1 MKVSIYELVGSAL
14 SSFVCLYLLMIL
26 MKEKNILSN
35 KRFWISVLIVSFYVY
50 ISFLLT
56 NSFIKVIFQI
66 ILITILCS
74 YSTKNKKSI
83 FSVFIAI
90 FFIYAALFLIEI
102 ILSTILIGLMHINN
116 QSLNAHVII
125 KFIFNGLS
133 IGITVLI
140 FSSVK
145 IRNFIFTVS
154 QYNISYAKRYI
165 FIILSLSICLFSVSI
180 YFCLFNYNVLLILIV
195 LFLMIA
201 VYTIVVITM
210 IRAFEQRSKI
220 QVEYDILLTNLSEYE
235 NLLDKQRISNHE
247 NKNQLLVIKG
257 MVDKN
262 ESNVSEYI
270 NSIIDTQYKD
280 NDTLIIK
287 TNRIPSG
294 GLKGL
299 IYYKMLTMKEKK
311 INVNLEVDR
320 SLRDLDFSTIPVK
333 THQELCKIVGVL
345 LDNAIQALEN
355 STNKE
360 INIFLEYV
368 DNEFIIKISN
378 TYDGNID
385 LDKIDSAGYTTKGKG
400 HGYGLSL
407 VKNIIRD
414 NKVFKNERELN
425 GKLFSQIIKL
435 NIQ

>member
-1 MKVSIYELVGSAL
+1 MKISIYELVGSSLTA
-14 SSFVCLYLLMIL
+14 FVCFTLLLIL
-26 MKEKNILSN
+26 CNVKNFYNS
-35 KRFWISVLIVSFYVY
+35 KRFWLSLAILSAYLY

-56 NSFIKVIFQI
+56 DNGIKAI
-66 ILITILCS
+66 IQFFLNLILC
-74 YSTKNKKSI
+74 YYVQNNRTPMLKI
-83 FSVFIAI
+83 IITGFIEWI
-90 FFIYAALFLIEI
+90 VMLLIDVALSLII
-102 ILSTILIGLMHINN
+102 IN
-116 QSLNAHVII
+116 
-125 KFIFNGLS
+125 IFNIDISMLKENEMLKFTS
-133 IGITVLI
+133 NAILYLILLLI
-140 FSSVK
+140 FSFKNILKFVN
-145 IRNFIFTVS
+145 IVS
-154 QYNISYAKRYI
+154 SSYQKSKNRYI
-165 FIILSLSICLFSVSI
+165 LIVIFLSFCLFTMSV
-180 YFCLFNYNVLLILIV
+180 YFCLFHYNITFLLII
-195 LFLMIA
+195 LFIMITTYSVIIIA
-201 VYTIVVITM
+201 TIKIM
-210 IRAFEQRSKI
+210 EQRSKI

-280 NDTLIIK
+280 NDTLIMK

-299 IYYKMLTMKEKK
+299 IYYKMLTMKERK

-320 SLRDLDFSTIPVK
+320 SLRDLDFSIIPVK

>member
-1 MKVSIYELVGSAL
+1 MKISIYELVGSSLTAFV
-14 SSFVCLYLLMIL
+14 SFNLLMIM
-26 MKEKNILSN
+26 MKEKNIYKNIS
-35 KRFWISVLIVSFYVY
+35 FWISTLALSLYVY

-56 NSFIKVIFQI
+56 NNFMKVIVQFFVI
-66 ILITILCS
+66 GLLCKF
-74 YSTKNKKSI
+74 STKNKYNNVKYVMLIFFEYVAFLLIDIVMSVGLIQFLNIDNLSLNQHVILKFISNAVCLVLLVLFFNNKHINLLVSNICNYSFSVSKNYLLILILVSVSI
-83 FSVFIAI
+83 FSIA
-90 FFIYAALFLIEI
+90 
-102 ILSTILIGLMHINN
+102 
-116 QSLNAHVII
+116 
-125 KFIFNGLS
+125 
-133 IGITVLI
+133 
-140 FSSVK
+140 
-145 IRNFIFTVS
+145 
-154 QYNISYAKRYI
+154 
-165 FIILSLSICLFSVSI
+165 I
-180 YFCLFNYNVLLILIV
+180 YFCLVNYNAILLLML
-195 LFLMIA
+195 LFFMITI
-201 VYTIVVITM
+201 YTIIVIM
-210 IRAFEQRSKI
+210 VIKVSYQRSKI
-220 QVEYDILLTNLSEYE
+220 QAEYDILLTNLSEYE

-407 VKNIIRD
+407 VKNIIRN
-414 NKVFKNERELN
+414 NKVFKNEREVN